1 MTGRPRPHLHSV
13 GISGLVLF
21 VSLTATGCSGVEE
34 PVPHDPAGPGS
45 SSRYDLVTTTERP
58 LQQRLEMAFPDSY
71 RDGVQIFWE
80 PDDGWIDNDLLMF
93 WRSRLQPEDLGGLNQ
108 QAAERMF
115 SEIPGQAPVFTSD
128 STRRICAVVGASGN
142 LIGSRYGRLIDAHN
156 VVFRVNRAPTDD
168 FDDDVGA
175 KTTHHVTWP
184 RDLDQY
190 EFDADAFLLMTPIS
204 THMPDVFDR
213 ILYLV
218 QDVYRSDPELVRII
232 HPEFV
237 RYVHARLRRGRCL
250 RLWRGR
256 RGQMGPLLHRRN
268 CRSDRISSG

>member
-34 PVPHDPAGPGS
+34 PVPHDPAGPES

-108 QAAERMF
+108 QAAEKMF

-142 LIGSRYGRLIDAHN
+142 LIGSRYGQLIDAHN

-204 THMPDVFDR
+204 THMPDVFGFGADAEGRWDR
-213 ILYLV
+213 YYI
-218 QDVYRSDPELVRII
+218 DETADPTGFHPGDFESD
-232 HPEFV
+232 
-237 RYVHARLRRGRCL
+237 LRREME
-250 RLWRGR
+250 R
-256 RGQMGPLLHRRN
+256 RGILRVFRGS
-268 CRSDRISSG
+268 RSESGTYAEMAGRE